1 MAVVGKLLN
10 GLQEVLGLSFMSE
23 QLGPLNVTDSLT
35 EVGIVIVANQQA
47 VMVQLDVTTNALDTF
62 EIHASASP
70 KGAFQKLFSTSS
82 EFLYPVRPMI
92 GCSGDLVNQG
102 VGSGWFL
109 LDVRGLYALQ
119 IKAASSNAGGSGITA
134 IIGGN

>member
-10 GLQEVLGLSFMSE
+10 GLQEVFGLSFMTE

-47 VMVQLDVTTNALDTF
+47 VMVQLDVTTNALDTI
-62 EIHASASP
+62 EIYASASP
-70 KGAFQKLFSTSS
+70 KGGFHKLFSTSS

-92 GCSGDLVNQG
+92 GCSGDLVNQA
-102 VGSGWFL
+102 VGTGWFL

-119 IKAASSNAGGSGITA
+119 IKAASANAGGSGITA